1 MLATPDPLQDL
12 LTTYIAKDYP
22 HRRHLPPSTLLSL
35 TLTPVTPST
44 LQTCKKALNSLS
56 HSQIP
61 SKTQPQPK
69 PRMLKYQSLLL
80 EVVQPI
86 LHWEHMIFEGETE
99 EVQVKIFDQV
109 EAVLE
114 GMRRRGLSEYEVGK
128 VRGMAEEWVGEY
140 LKL

>member
-1 MLATPDPLQDL
+1 
-12 LTTYIAKDYP
+12 
-22 HRRHLPPSTLLSL
+22 
-35 TLTPVTPST
+35 
-44 LQTCKKALNSLS
+44 
-56 HSQIP
+56 
-61 SKTQPQPK
+61 
-69 PRMLKYQSLLL
+69 MLKYQSLLL

-140 LKL
+140 LKV